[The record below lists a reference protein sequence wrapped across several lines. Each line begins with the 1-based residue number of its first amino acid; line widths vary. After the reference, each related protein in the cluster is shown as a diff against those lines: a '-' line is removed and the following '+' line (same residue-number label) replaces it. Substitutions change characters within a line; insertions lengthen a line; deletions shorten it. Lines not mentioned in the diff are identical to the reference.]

1 VNRLRIIGLYTLLVI
16 FISARLA
23 SAVESSIA
31 QGVPDI
37 KEQQPPSHDGQKIV
51 VEKKNSLAEMRE
63 WLNRRNLDRK
73 LKGSAFQGP
82 GNTNHYPSTLKPLFA
97 HNQKSHGLG
106 WGGASPPQTN
116 YGLLERQSG
125 PSPDGKLTAN
135 FQRGR
140 SAASVASGRGRT
152 KKRRGLELNHPV
164 RKGSEPATNPSP
176 LGEGNLELYS
186 TTLSPDGRIHHRLII
201 NEEGPDQF
209 QVATGTSFAV
219 PNSTYSP
226 KPKRWVRPPFKR

>member
-1 VNRLRIIGLYTLLVI
+1 
-16 FISARLA
+16 
-23 SAVESSIA
+23 
-31 QGVPDI
+31 
-37 KEQQPPSHDGQKIV
+37 
-51 VEKKNSLAEMRE
+51 MRE

-73 LKGSAFQGP
+73 LKGSAFQGLD
-82 GNTNHYPSTLKPLFA
+82 NTNHYPSTLKPLFT
-97 HNQKSHGLG
+97 HNQKSHGSG
-106 WGGASPPQTN
+106 WAASPPQTN

-140 SAASVASGRGRT
+140 SAARVASERGRT

-164 RKGSEPATNPSP
+164 LSGSEPTPNPSP
-176 LGEGNLELYS
+176 LGEGKLELYS

-209 QVATGTSFAV
+209 QVATGTSFAA

-226 KPKRWVRPPFKR
+226 KPKRWVRPPFKK

>member
-16 FISARLA
+16 LISARLA

-37 KEQQPPSHDGQKIV
+37 KEQPPRHDGQKIV

-73 LKGSAFQGP
+73 LKGSAFQGLD
-82 GNTNHYPSTLKPLFA
+82 NTKHYPSTLKPLFA

-106 WGGASPPQTN
+106 WAASPPQTN

-140 SAASVASGRGRT
+140 SAARVASERGRT

-164 RKGSEPATNPSP
+164 RPGSEPAPNPSL
-176 LGEGNLELYS
+176 LGAGNLELYS

-226 KPKRWVRPPFKR
+226 KPKSWVRPPFKR

>member
-16 FISARLA
+16 LISARLA

-31 QGVPDI
+31 QGGPDI
-37 KEQQPPSHDGQKIV
+37 KEQHPLSHDGQKIV

-63 WLNRRNLDRK
+63 WLTRRNLDRK

-82 GNTNHYPSTLKPLFA
+82 ATLKPLFA

-125 PSPDGKLTAN
+125 PSSYGKLTAN

-140 SAASVASGRGRT
+140 RAARVASERGRT
-152 KKRRGLELNHPV
+152 KKRRGIELNHPV
-164 RKGSEPATNPSP
+164 RTGSEPAPNPSP

-186 TTLSPDGRIHHRLII
+186 TTLSQDGRIHHRLII

-209 QVATGTSFAV
+209 QVSTGTSYAV

-226 KPKRWVRPPFKR
+226 KPKRWVQPPFKK